1 MLEEI
6 PKTYRWGNPVETKFV
21 NFMEEQRLT
30 AMKKFDFC
38 FLDKEHSEYEI
49 FPYDEHDLA
58 QYLLDMYISY
68 EEEEL
73 NFDDTDS

>member
-6 PKTYRWGNPVETKFV
+6 PKTYRWGNPVEKTFL

-58 QYLLDMYISY
+58 QYLLDMHIKVA
-68 EEEEL
+68 EREIT
-73 NFDDTDS
+73 FDDSDS